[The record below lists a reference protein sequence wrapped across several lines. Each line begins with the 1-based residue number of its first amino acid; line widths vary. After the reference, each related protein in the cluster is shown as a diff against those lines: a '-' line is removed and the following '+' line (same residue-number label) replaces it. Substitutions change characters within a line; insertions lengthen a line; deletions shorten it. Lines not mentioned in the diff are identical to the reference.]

1 MLEKIINTN
10 NNNIKFNTNT
20 SCILNDTSN
29 NELNFIVEDFMED
42 TFSKKEIVKDEIFED
57 FPPGD
62 NTDNPIELFEND
74 GDLELIDYILNI
86 SFTQELN
93 GVQGGYLIKI
103 IRSLM
108 HSLYSPN
115 KSVVLLK
122 YILFRK
128 NGEILNNILKKIKY
142 FYFQEII
149 YEILIYNDEENNF
162 SVYGGL
168 DKKKTSIIQSLIT
181 YLKLGIEGVKE
192 VFCEYILNYKNEE
205 LLINE
210 NTFNKFCSE
219 FEFNNEAIFDKFC
232 VISSH
237 ILKEYKFENSML
249 NNNNSKSFYFRNSSK
264 CVLNSSII
272 TLNVADKD
280 IIISKFNKIIK
291 NFKLNLLQSC
301 LPKINFMTF
310 IFDFMSLTRGNDLLN
325 NLKSINYFNFIKNI
339 FFEEKND
346 IVQTIIINKINLLLK
361 DIQTNTLN
369 KNWFSEFFINNGFIL
384 EALNLKNSFYS
395 NYGICSNKLFIHI
408 SIIFEILIKNLSEF
422 LSSNNLLEKVEKFF
436 EKECKNYL
444 ERMNKPIYEMSNSFN
459 LSQILNK
466 NFENESDLKVDEVDN
481 VPVNNNSSG
490 NLKNSKNAFYL
501 TEETYIKKHSLN
513 NSTKESNS
521 GNNDNIKLFFDESS
535 VQSIEGIKK

>member
-1 MLEKIINTN
+1 MSN
-10 NNNIKFNTNT
+10 NDLNFCMDEFMDDNFTAKKENNI
-20 SCILNDTSN
+20 I
-29 NELNFIVEDFMED
+29 
-42 TFSKKEIVKDEIFED
+42 KEEKDEIFED
-57 FPPGD
+57 FQENGE
-62 NTDNPIELFEND
+62 NMEIFEIEN
-74 GDLELIDYILNI
+74 DLELIDYIFNI
-86 SFTQELN
+86 SFSQELN

-115 KSVVLLK
+115 KSVILMK
-122 YILFRK
+122 HILFWK
-128 NGEILNNILKKIKY
+128 NGEILNNMIKNIKY
-142 FYFQEII
+142 FYFREII
-149 YEILIYNDEENNF
+149 YEILIYNDEENNLNIN
-162 SVYGGL
+162 GGL
-168 DKKKTSIIQSLIT
+168 DKKKINIIISLMNN
-181 YLKLGIEGVKE
+181 LKYNIDGIQE
-192 VFCEYILNYKNEE
+192 VICDYIINCKNED

-210 NTFNKFCSE
+210 NTLNKCFSE
-219 FEFNNEAIFDKFC
+219 IVFNNENIMGKFC

-264 CVLNSSII
+264 CVLNNSII
-272 TLNVADKD
+272 ALNVADKY

-291 NFKLNLLQSC
+291 NFKLNLLKSS
-301 LPKINFMTF
+301 LAKINFLTF

-346 IVQTIIINKINLLLK
+346 IVQTIIINKINLLLR
-361 DIQTNTLN
+361 DVQANTLN
-369 KNWFSEFFINNGFIL
+369 KNWFSEFFINNGFII
-384 EALNLKNSFYS
+384 EALNLKNSVYS
-395 NYGICSNKLFIHI
+395 NYGICSNTLFVHI
-408 SIIFEILIKNLSEF
+408 SVIFEILIKNLSEF
-422 LSSNNLLEKVEKFF
+422 LSNNNLLEKMEHFF

-481 VPVNNNSSG
+481 MPANNNI
-490 NLKNSKNAFYL
+490 NTKNSKNAFYL
-501 TEETYIKKHSLN
+501 TEETYIKKHSFN
-513 NSTKESNS
+513 TSTKESNS
-521 GNNDNIKLFFDESS
+521 GINDNIKLFFDENS

>member
-1 MLEKIINTN
+1 
-10 NNNIKFNTNT
+10 
-20 SCILNDTSN
+20 
-29 NELNFIVEDFMED
+29 
-42 TFSKKEIVKDEIFED
+42 
-57 FPPGD
+57 
-62 NTDNPIELFEND
+62 
-74 GDLELIDYILNI
+74 
-86 SFTQELN
+86 
-93 GVQGGYLIKI
+93 
-103 IRSLM
+103 
-108 HSLYSPN
+108 
-115 KSVVLLK
+115 
-122 YILFRK
+122 
-128 NGEILNNILKKIKY
+128 
-142 FYFQEII
+142 
-149 YEILIYNDEENNF
+149 
-162 SVYGGL
+162 
-168 DKKKTSIIQSLIT
+168 
-181 YLKLGIEGVKE
+181 
-192 VFCEYILNYKNEE
+192 
-205 LLINE
+205 
-210 NTFNKFCSE
+210 
-219 FEFNNEAIFDKFC
+219 
-232 VISSH
+232 
-237 ILKEYKFENSML
+237 
-249 NNNNSKSFYFRNSSK
+249 
-264 CVLNSSII
+264 
-272 TLNVADKD
+272 
-280 IIISKFNKIIK
+280 
-291 NFKLNLLQSC
+291 
-301 LPKINFMTF
+301 
-310 IFDFMSLTRGNDLLN
+310 MSLTRGNDLLN

-422 LSSNNLLEKVEKFF
+422 LSSNNLLEKVQKFF

-466 NFENESDLKVDEVDN
+466 NFENESDLKVDEVDNN